1 MRLLEFDTSLDT
13 QKLVALGE
21 FLLARAADTDARR
34 KISVATFLQLANN
47 QGINISQDQLMTM
60 AQQPPLNNIIQDIQG
75 DEIVFKGAEE
85 PAPNMTVDQAQ
96 QTVDR
101 MAKRASAKAS
111 KPL

>member
-1 MRLLEFDTSLDT
+1 MRLFEFETSLDT

-21 FLLARAADTDARR
+21 FLLARATDTDAQK
-34 KISVATFLQLANN
+34 KISVATFLQLANS
-47 QGINISQDQLMTM
+47 QGISLSQDQLTTM
-60 AQQPPLNNIIQDIQG
+60 AQQPPLSNIIQDIQ
-75 DEIVFKGAEE
+75 DNEIVFKGSEE

-111 KPL
+111 KSL